1 MPQSILA
8 SLTGLG
14 TDRIVMET
22 AIAAA
27 RIQGGHITCLHARV
41 DALGAAQMV
50 ETMFPQSRFEPGQI
64 RAMSQE
70 DTERTAHARAAF
82 DHAVR
87 QHGLS
92 VCDAPGEAPVS
103 LAWLETRSVV
113 DETVEE
119 AWYHDLVV
127 MAREPELAG
136 ERIGSVLMQSGRPLL
151 LAPPKPEPIL
161 GRNIAI
167 AWKAGA
173 QSARAVTAASSWLE
187 RAERIFILN
196 VTHHAAGDDRDRL
209 SAERL
214 AASLRWRGI
223 EAEVQVKTDH
233 ATGPEARTL
242 QNMACDKDADLLVMG
257 AYGHSRLREY
267 VMGGVTQSMLEGSVL
282 PVLMVS

>member
-14 TDRIVMET
+14 TDRAVMET

-27 RIQGGHITCLHARV
+27 RIAGGHLTCLHARG
-41 DALGAAQMV
+41 DTLGAAAMV
-50 ETMFPQSRFEPGQI
+50 ETTFPQTRFDPSQLHL
-64 RAMSQE
+64 MSEE
-70 DTERTAHARAAF
+70 DTLRTAHARAAF
-82 DHAVR
+82 DNAAR

-103 LAWLETRSVV
+103 LGWLETRSVM

-119 AWYHDLVV
+119 ACYYDLVV
-127 MAREPELAG
+127 MAREPELSG
-136 ERIGSVLMQSGRPLL
+136 ERIRSVLMQSGRPLL
-151 LAPPKPEPIL
+151 LAPPKSEPIL

-173 QSARAVTAASSWLE
+173 EAARAVTAAAAWLE
-187 RAERIFILN
+187 RAERIFILS
-196 VTHHAAGDDRDRL
+196 VSRHPVGDDRDHL

-214 AASLRWRGI
+214 AASLRWRGLN
-223 EAEVQVKTDH
+223 AEVQTDY

-242 QNMACDKDADLLVMG
+242 ENMACDKDADLLLMG

-267 VMGGVTQSMLEGSVL
+267 VLGGVTESMLLGCSI
-282 PVLMVS
+282 PVMMFR

>member
-1 MPQSILA
+1 
-8 SLTGLG
+8 
-14 TDRIVMET
+14 MET

-27 RIQGGHITCLHARV
+27 RVEGGHLTCLHARL
-41 DALGAAQMV
+41 DTLGAAAV
-50 ETMFPQSRFEPGQI
+50 ESMFPQTRFEPGQL
-64 RAMSQE
+64 RAMSEGDMQ
-70 DTERTAHARAAF
+70 RTAHARAAF
-82 DHAVR
+82 DHAAR

-103 LAWLETRSVV
+103 LSWLETRSVV

-127 MAREPELAG
+127 MAREPDLPG
-136 ERIGSVLMQSGRPLL
+136 ERIGSVLMRSGRPLL

-173 QSARAVTAASSWLE
+173 EAARAVTAVSSWLE
-187 RAERIFILN
+187 RAERIFILS
-196 VTHHAAGDDRDRL
+196 VSHHPVGDDRDRL

-214 AASLRWRGI
+214 AASLRWRGLN
-223 EAEVQVKTDH
+223 AEVQTDC
-233 ATGPEARTL
+233 ATGPAARTL
-242 QNMACDKDADLLVMG
+242 ESMACDRDVDLLVMG

-267 VMGGVTQSMLEGSVL
+267 VLGGVTESMLAGSVL
-282 PVLMVS
+282 PVLMVR